1 MRRNKKAAPRLRK
14 TMLGCFTA
22 ILILLGL
29 LTEGVATQPDT
40 PEAPALSAEPEV
52 GPGAKPRP
60 IDPQIDGY

>member
-40 PEAPALSAEPEV
+40 PEATALSLPND
-52 GPGAKPRP
+52 AKPNP
-60 IDPQIDGY
+60 TELEIDGY

>member
-1 MRRNKKAAPRLRK
+1 
-14 TMLGCFTA
+14 MLGCFTA

-40 PEAPALSAEPEV
+40 PEATALSAEPEV